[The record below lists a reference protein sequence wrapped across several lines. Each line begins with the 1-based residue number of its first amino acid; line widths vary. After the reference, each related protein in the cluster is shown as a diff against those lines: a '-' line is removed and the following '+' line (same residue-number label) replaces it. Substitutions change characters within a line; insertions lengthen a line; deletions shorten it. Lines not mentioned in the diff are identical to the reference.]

1 MIITKSPGVLVSRV
15 VSANTTNSTSVKT
28 KAGKVI
34 GWKCS
39 NVNAA
44 TRYLKVY
51 DKAGAPNVGTDT
63 PALTIGVP
71 PAGGDCYGLFPDGID
86 FTNGI
91 GFGIV
96 TGSADNDS
104 TAPAAGEIVVNLFYI

>member
-1 MIITKSPGVLVSRV
+1 MILSKGTGVLVSRV
-15 VSANTTNSTSVKT
+15 VSANTTNSTSVKA
-28 KAGKVI
+28 KFGKVV

-51 DKAGAPNVGTDT
+51 DKATAPTVGTDT
-63 PALTIGVP
+63 PVLTIGIP
-71 PAGGDCYGLFPDGID
+71 PAGGDCYGLLPDGID

-91 GFGIV
+91 GLGIV
-96 TGSADNDS
+96 TGAADNDT
-104 TAPAAGEIVVNLFYI
+104 TAPAAGEIVINLFYI